1 MNTANTVLPIVEEE
15 LQVGKRRIESER
27 IQVRTLTDLAEELVR
42 QELTGEHLE
51 VERVPIDL
59 LLEPGSDLP
68 RIRTEGSVTI
78 FPVLEEV
85 VVVEKRL
92 RLKEE
97 VRITKRVRDQGSA
110 DEIRISRRSAA
121 TMAIEFVNR
130 WSGVQISHPAPRA
143 PRSCS
148 VVAKAAS
155 LPSTSTGMRLQNVG
169 ALQLKGDAG
178 ASHRRSVTWHSA

>member
-27 IQVRTLTDLAEELVR
+27 IQVRMLTDLSEELVR
-42 QELTGEHLE
+42 QELGGEHLE

-59 LLEPGSDLP
+59 VIEPGSDLP

-85 VVVEKRL
+85 VVLEKRL

-97 VRITKRVRDQGSA
+97 VRITKRITTEITETPIMVRKQRA
-110 DEIRISRRSAA
+110 V
-121 TMAIEFVNR
+121 IERLN
-130 WSGVQISHPAPRA
+130 SEGGPITE
-143 PRSCS
+143 
-148 VVAKAAS
+148 AK
-155 LPSTSTGMRLQNVG
+155 
-169 ALQLKGDAG
+169 D
-178 ASHRRSVTWHSA
+178 

>member
-27 IQVRTLTDLAEELVR
+27 IQVRTLTDLTEELVR

-59 LLEPGSDLP
+59 LIEPGSDLP
-68 RIRTEGSVTI
+68 QIRTEGSVTI

-97 VRITKRVRDQGSA
+97 VRITKRMTTETTETPITVRKQRA
-110 DEIRISRRSAA
+110 V
-121 TMAIEFVNR
+121 IERLN
-130 WSGVQISHPAPRA
+130 SEGGLITE
-143 PRSCS
+143 
-148 VVAKAAS
+148 AK
-155 LPSTSTGMRLQNVG
+155 
-169 ALQLKGDAG
+169 D
-178 ASHRRSVTWHSA
+178 

>member
-27 IQVRTLTDLAEELVR
+27 IQVRMLTDLSEELVR
-42 QELTGEHLE
+42 QELAGEHLE

-59 LLEPGSDLP
+59 LIEPGADLP

-97 VRITKRVRDQGSA
+97 VRITKRATTETTETPITVRKQ
-110 DEIRISRRSAA
+110 R
-121 TMAIEFVNR
+121 AIVERLN
-130 WSGVQISHPAPRA
+130 SEGGLITE
-143 PRSCS
+143 
-148 VVAKAAS
+148 AK
-155 LPSTSTGMRLQNVG
+155 
-169 ALQLKGDAG
+169 D
-178 ASHRRSVTWHSA
+178 

>member
-1 MNTANTVLPIVEEE
+1 MNTASTVLPIVEEE

-27 IQVRTLTDLAEELVR
+27 IQVRMRTDLAEELVR
-42 QELTGEHLE
+42 QELAGEHLE

-59 LLEPGSDLP
+59 LIEPGSDLP

-97 VRITKRVRDQGSA
+97 VRITKLVTTETTETSITVRKQ
-110 DEIRISRRSAA
+110 R
-121 TMAIEFVNR
+121 AIIE
-130 WSGVQISHPAPRA
+130 
-143 PRSCS
+143 
-148 VVAKAAS
+148 
-155 LPSTSTGMRLQNVG
+155 RLNSEG
-169 ALQLKGDAG
+169 
-178 ASHRRSVTWHSA
+178 

>member
-27 IQVRTLTDLAEELVR
+27 IQVRMLTDLAEELVR
-42 QELTGEHLE
+42 QELAGEHLE
-51 VERVPIDL
+51 VERVPMDL
-59 LLEPGSDLP
+59 LIEPGSDLP

-97 VRITKRVRDQGSA
+97 VRITKRVTTETTETPIMVRKQ
-110 DEIRISRRSAA
+110 R
-121 TMAIEFVNR
+121 AIVERLN
-130 WSGVQISHPAPRA
+130 SEGGPITE
-143 PRSCS
+143 
-148 VVAKAAS
+148 AKE
-155 LPSTSTGMRLQNVG
+155 
-169 ALQLKGDAG
+169 
-178 ASHRRSVTWHSA
+178 

>member
-27 IQVRTLTDLAEELVR
+27 IQVRTLTDLTEELVR

-59 LLEPGSDLP
+59 LIQPGSDLP

-97 VRITKRVRDQGSA
+97 VRITKRVTTENTETPITVRKQ
-110 DEIRISRRSAA
+110 
-121 TMAIEFVNR
+121 
-130 WSGVQISHPAPRA
+130 RA
-143 PRSCS
+143 
-148 VVAKAAS
+148 VVERLNSEGGPITEAK
-155 LPSTSTGMRLQNVG
+155 
-169 ALQLKGDAG
+169 D
-178 ASHRRSVTWHSA
+178 

>member
-27 IQVRTLTDLAEELVR
+27 IQVRMLTDLAEELVR
-42 QELTGEHLE
+42 QELAGEHLE
-51 VERVPIDL
+51 VERVPMDL
-59 LLEPGSDLP
+59 LIEPGSDLP

-97 VRITKRVRDQGSA
+97 VRITKRVTTETTETPITVRKQ
-110 DEIRISRRSAA
+110 R
-121 TMAIEFVNR
+121 AIVERLNSEGEPVTE
-130 WSGVQISHPAPRA
+130 
-143 PRSCS
+143 
-148 VVAKAAS
+148 AK
-155 LPSTSTGMRLQNVG
+155 
-169 ALQLKGDAG
+169 D
-178 ASHRRSVTWHSA
+178 

>member
-1 MNTANTVLPIVEEE
+1 MNAANTVLPIVEEE
-15 LQVGKRRIESER
+15 LQVGKRRIERER

-59 LLEPGSDLP
+59 LIEPGSDLP

-97 VRITKRVRDQGSA
+97 VRITKRITTEITETPIMVRKQRA
-110 DEIRISRRSAA
+110 V
-121 TMAIEFVNR
+121 IERLN
-130 WSGVQISHPAPRA
+130 SEGGPITE
-143 PRSCS
+143 
-148 VVAKAAS
+148 AK
-155 LPSTSTGMRLQNVG
+155 
-169 ALQLKGDAG
+169 D
-178 ASHRRSVTWHSA
+178 

>member
-1 MNTANTVLPIVEEE
+1 MNTTVLPIVEEE

-27 IQVRTLTDLAEELVR
+27 IQVRMLTDLAEELVR
-42 QELTGEHLE
+42 QELAGEHLE

-59 LLEPGSDLP
+59 LIEPGSDLP

-97 VRITKRVRDQGSA
+97 VRITKRATTETTEIPITVRKQ
-110 DEIRISRRSAA
+110 R
-121 TMAIEFVNR
+121 AIVER
-130 WSGVQISHPAPRA
+130 LSSEGEPITE
-143 PRSCS
+143 
-148 VVAKAAS
+148 AKE
-155 LPSTSTGMRLQNVG
+155 
-169 ALQLKGDAG
+169 
-178 ASHRRSVTWHSA
+178 

>member
-27 IQVRTLTDLAEELVR
+27 IQVRTLTDLTEELVR

-51 VERVPIDL
+51 IERVPIDL
-59 LLEPGSDLP
+59 LIQPGSDLP

-97 VRITKRVRDQGSA
+97 LRITKRVTTENSETPITVRKQRA
-110 DEIRISRRSAA
+110 V
-121 TMAIEFVNR
+121 IERLN
-130 WSGVQISHPAPRA
+130 SEGGPITE
-143 PRSCS
+143 
-148 VVAKAAS
+148 AK
-155 LPSTSTGMRLQNVG
+155 
-169 ALQLKGDAG
+169 D
-178 ASHRRSVTWHSA
+178 

>member
-15 LQVGKRRIESER
+15 LQVGKRRMESER
-27 IQVRTLTDLAEELVR
+27 IQVQTVTDLAEELVR

-68 RIRTEGSVTI
+68 VIRTEGNVTI

-85 VVVEKRL
+85 VVLEKRL

-97 VRITKRVRDQGSA
+97 VRITKRMTTEITETPITVRKQRA
-110 DEIRISRRSAA
+110 V
-121 TMAIEFVNR
+121 IER
-130 WSGVQISHPAPRA
+130 LSSEGGPITE
-143 PRSCS
+143 
-148 VVAKAAS
+148 AK
-155 LPSTSTGMRLQNVG
+155 
-169 ALQLKGDAG
+169 D
-178 ASHRRSVTWHSA
+178 